1 MYKLLICVSLLTG
14 VEPVPFCPLPDTE
27 VLEDTSTH
35 FGSRGI
41 SALGAGMSPPVPL
54 MTLPICMQ
62 FARNMGGRSFIGR
75 RLTVNMF
82 SRAMSNVNA
91 DRVPVPMQ
99 AIDRRRY
106 NLSYNM
112 YGNSAIPGMMMM
124 M

>member
-1 MYKLLICVSLLTG
+1 
-14 VEPVPFCPLPDTE
+14 
-27 VLEDTSTH
+27 
-35 FGSRGI
+35 
-41 SALGAGMSPPVPL
+41 MSPAVPL

-82 SRAMSNVNA
+82 SRAMSNVNVN
-91 DRVPVPMQ
+91 RVSVPMQ
-99 AIDRRRY
+99 AIDRKRY